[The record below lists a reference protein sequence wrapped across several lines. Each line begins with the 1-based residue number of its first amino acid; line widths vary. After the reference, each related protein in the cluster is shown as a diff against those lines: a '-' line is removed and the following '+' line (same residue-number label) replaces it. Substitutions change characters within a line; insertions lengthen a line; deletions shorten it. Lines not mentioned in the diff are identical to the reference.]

1 MSIDGASKPH
11 LFATAIVGLFA
22 LYMIMF
28 GSSEARIAGFL
39 LLIADILLF
48 GKFYEKL

>member
-11 LFATAIVGLFA
+11 LFATVVVGLFA

-28 GSSEARIAGFL
+28 GSFEARITGFL
-39 LLIADILLF
+39 ILVLGLLVFA
-48 GKFYEKL
+48 KFYEKL

>member
-11 LFATAIVGLFA
+11 LFATFVVALVAIN
-22 LYMIMF
+22 MIMF
-28 GSSEARIAGFL
+28 GPFDTRLAGFL
-39 LLIADILLF
+39 LLILDAILF

>member
-11 LFATAIVGLFA
+11 LFATFVVALIA

-28 GSSEARIAGFL
+28 GSFEMRVAGFVL
-39 LLIADILLF
+39 LAADLIF
-48 GKFYEKL
+48 YGRFYEKL

>member
-11 LFATAIVGLFA
+11 LFATVVVALFA
-22 LYMIMF
+22 IYMIMF
-28 GSSEARIAGFL
+28 GSFETRIAGFL
-39 LLIADILLF
+39 LLLLDLLFF